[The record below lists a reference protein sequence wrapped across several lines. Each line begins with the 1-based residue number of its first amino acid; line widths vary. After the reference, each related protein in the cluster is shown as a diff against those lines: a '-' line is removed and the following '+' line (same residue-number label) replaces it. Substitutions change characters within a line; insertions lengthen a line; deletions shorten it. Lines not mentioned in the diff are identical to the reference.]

1 MGMQGSAPPA
11 DFSHRGGQVAAPTT
25 DPDSAPGNAGLA
37 PLNGGGAAG
46 IHSESPNPNE
56 GNFIA
61 APIGGS
67 AQPPR

>member
-1 MGMQGSAPPA
+1 MQGSAPPA
-11 DFSHRGGQVAAPTT
+11 DFSHRGGQVAANVV
-25 DPDSAPGNAGLA
+25 DSDDYTPGLA
-37 PLNGGGAAG
+37 PLSGSGGAAL
-46 IHSESPNPNE
+46 HNESPNPND